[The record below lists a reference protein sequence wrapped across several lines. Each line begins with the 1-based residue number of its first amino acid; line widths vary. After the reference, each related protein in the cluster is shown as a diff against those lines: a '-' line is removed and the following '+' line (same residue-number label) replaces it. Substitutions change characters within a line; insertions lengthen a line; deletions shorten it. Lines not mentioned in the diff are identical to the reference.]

1 MTSGWRV
8 WIVVGGLILL
18 HLFLHV
24 GLGIGRAAPDLLTL
38 ALLTAARE
46 MRVDT
51 AAGFGLVLGL
61 LEDALSALS
70 FGANAITM
78 TLIGAGGGETRD
90 LFVGDSLLFLVSYFF
105 VGKWLRDLIHWFFVG
120 ETVRLP
126 FVDQVVAQGLVD
138 GAYTAAVGVLL
149 LVVTGLWRDAH
160 R

>member
-8 WIVVGGLILL
+8 WIVIVGLILL
-18 HLFLHV
+18 HLLLHV

-38 ALLTAARE
+38 ALLAAARE
-46 MRVDT
+46 LRVDT
-51 AAGFGLVLGL
+51 AAGFGLLLGL

-78 TLIGAGGGETRD
+78 TLIGAGGAETRD
-90 LFVGDSLLFLVSYFF
+90 LFVGDSILFLVSYFF
-105 VGKWLRDLIHWFFVG
+105 LGKWLRDLMHWFFVG
-120 ETVRLP
+120 DTVRLP

-149 LVVTGLWRDAH
+149 LLATGLWRDAH

>member
-8 WIVVGGLILL
+8 WIVIVGLILL
-18 HLFLHV
+18 HLLLHV

-38 ALLTAARE
+38 ALLAAARE
-46 MRVDT
+46 LRVDT
-51 AAGFGLVLGL
+51 AAGFGLLLGL

-78 TLIGAGGGETRD
+78 TLIGAGGAETRD
-90 LFVGDSLLFLVSYFF
+90 LFVGDSILFLVSYFF
-105 VGKWLRDLIHWFFVG
+105 LGKWLRDLIHWFFVG
-120 ETVRLP
+120 DTVRLP

-149 LVVTGLWRDAH
+149 LLATGLWRDAH